1 MPRGRPRKNL
11 EKSENPQKTQKNK
24 KTKKPTF
31 EESIDLINVEINKR
45 KGKWNLTVFSVDGLS
60 RCFSNS

>member
-45 KGKWNLTVFSVDGLS
+45 KGK
-60 RCFSNS
+60 

>member
-45 KGKWNLTVFSVDGLS
+45 KGKWNKHSLCQQSV
-60 RCFSNS
+60 